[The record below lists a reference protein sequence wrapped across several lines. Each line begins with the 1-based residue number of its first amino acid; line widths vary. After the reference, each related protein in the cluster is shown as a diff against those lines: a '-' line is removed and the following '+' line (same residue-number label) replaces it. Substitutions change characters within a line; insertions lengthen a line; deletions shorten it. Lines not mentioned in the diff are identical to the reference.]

1 MNIQKKN
8 QEIFEKQIDLL
19 IMYKQAHLTEN
30 VYLNEVCLNKAIKW
44 FKILILIILY
54 LQMINF

>member
-44 FKILILIILY
+44 IQNININNIIPS
-54 LQMINF
+54 ND